1 MKILFLTS
9 SRADF
14 SIYEPLLE
22 GLKNDTFFEV
32 KILAFGTH
40 LSKKHGYTAD
50 YIRSLGYQIDFE
62 IDTTPQGDQAYD
74 ISDSIG
80 KSIQLFAKFWQ
91 NHGNEFDWVFCL
103 GDRYEMFA
111 AIIAAVPFGIPFA
124 HLHGGETSLGAIDQI
139 FRHAIS
145 LSSQLHFVATQ
156 ENKAR
161 LCQILGHSNGIHW
174 VGSLALDRLNNFNF
188 FSKEE
193 FKQLFNFDF
202 NKKAILVTIH
212 PETVNLDRNIPNIKE
227 MIKAIGL
234 LHEYQF
240 LVTLPNADTD
250 GNKIRMALYEAND
263 QLSNICLVE
272 NLGTKGYFSAMK
284 WAKLLVGNTSSGIIE
299 AASFGKYVINL
310 GDRQLGRQAGPN
322 VLHLPFDAIQIVD
335 GVQQLEKKG
344 DWEGGNVYFKEGATQ
359 AIITIL
365 KNE

>member
-22 GLKNDTFFEV
+22 GLKKDTFFEV
-32 KILAFGTH
+32 KMLAFGTH
-40 LSKKHGYTAD
+40 LSNNHGYTAD
-50 YIRSLGYQIDFE
+50 YIRAAGYQIDYE
-62 IDTTPQGDQAYD
+62 IDTVPQGDQAYD

-91 NHGNEFDWVFCL
+91 QQGNEFDWVFCL

-111 AIIAAVPFGIPFA
+111 AIIAAVPFNIPFA
-124 HLHGGETSLGAIDQI
+124 HLHGGETSLGAMDQI
-139 FRHAIS
+139 FRNSIS
-145 LSSQLHFVATQ
+145 LASQLHFVATE
-156 ENKAR
+156 ENKER
-161 LCQILGHSNGIHW
+161 LSQILGYQKGIHW
-174 VGSLALDRLNNFNF
+174 VGSLALDRLHSFTF

-193 FKQLFNFDF
+193 FKDIFDFDF
-202 NKKAILVTIH
+202 NQSSILVTLH
-212 PETVNLDRNIPNIKE
+212 PETVHVANNISNTAE
-227 MIKAIGL
+227 MIKAMGL
-234 LHEYQF
+234 LPDYQF

-250 GNKIRMALYEAND
+250 GNKIRLALYKAKEE
-263 QLSNICLVE
+263 LPNIHLVE

-284 WAKLLVGNTSSGIIE
+284 WAKLLLGNTSSGILE

-322 VLHLPFDAIQIVD
+322 VLHLPFDAQQMVD
-335 GVQQLEKKG
+335 GVRQLVKKG
-344 DWEGGNVYFKEGATQ
+344 DWEGGNVYYKEGATQ
-359 AIITIL
+359 AIISIL